1 MQAVELKPR
10 ELGRLGLA
18 YADVA
23 EPGFSRRRCGKG
35 FVYLTPK
42 GARIGAAKTVERLRS
57 LAAPPAWED
66 VWYCTKDNGHI
77 QATGKDA
84 RARKQYIYDPSWR
97 EWRDAQKFERMG
109 AFGRALPKAR
119 KAALAAL
126 RSKDS
131 EKRACATVFRLLDRG
146 ALRVG
151 NDYYADENGA
161 YGATT
166 LKKRHISVNGSTVA
180 LAFRAKG
187 GQSQH
192 IEIADRALA
201 RAVREFEGLP
211 GQRLFQI
218 SDEEGVR
225 PLTSDAV
232 NQWIKEVMGDEF
244 SAKDFR
250 TFRATAIA
258 AETLAALDAPETVK
272 AKHEGL
278 KAAAC
283 AAAEALGNTPA
294 MCKKSYI
301 APGLGEL
308 WAEGKLAPLV
318 ARASASKLK
327 LALPERIA
335 VFLGES

>member
-84 RARKQYIYDPSWR
+84 RARKQYIYHPSWR

-166 LKKRHISVNGSTVA
+166 YLRERIDG
-180 LAFRAKG
+180 RARLPRQG
-187 GQSQH
+187 RPEPAHRGRRR
-192 IEIADRALA
+192 RAREGRA
-201 RAVREFEGLP
+201 RIRGPAGAAPLP
-211 GQRLFQI
+211 
-218 SDEEGVR
+218 
-225 PLTSDAV
+225 
-232 NQWIKEVMGDEF
+232 
-244 SAKDFR
+244 DFR
-250 TFRATAIA
+250 
-258 AETLAALDAPETVK
+258 
-272 AKHEGL
+272 
-278 KAAAC
+278 
-283 AAAEALGNTPA
+283 
-294 MCKKSYI
+294 
-301 APGLGEL
+301 
-308 WAEGKLAPLV
+308 
-318 ARASASKLK
+318 
-327 LALPERIA
+327 
-335 VFLGES
+335 